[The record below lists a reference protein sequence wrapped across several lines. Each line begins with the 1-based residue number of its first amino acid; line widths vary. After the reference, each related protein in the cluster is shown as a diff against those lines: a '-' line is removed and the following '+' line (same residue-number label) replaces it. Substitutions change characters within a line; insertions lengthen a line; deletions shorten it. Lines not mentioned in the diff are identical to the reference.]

1 MRRRLV
7 ISQVYNLRELG
18 GFETDDHQIT
28 VPHVFL
34 RSDNLTDISPSDY
47 QILKQYGLSDVIDLR
62 HENEI
67 ISARDPYENDP
78 DVRYHPLSIIKT
90 AMDEKIPSTYTL
102 EMLYID
108 LLDSKD
114 IILNIFEIFAKAKGT
129 VLFHCTAGK
138 DRTGVITALL
148 LLAMN
153 VSEQDVIA
161 DYQVSDTYLYKKY
174 KITDQSLALEKQH
187 LIYSKPNT
195 MIVFL
200 RHLKKTYGNA
210 RNYLNSIGVDESL
223 LQQIEA
229 KFLIQDLD

>member
-1 MRRRLV
+1 

-28 VPHVFL
+28 VPHMFL
-34 RSDNLTDISPSDY
+34 RSDNLTDISQEDY
-47 QILKQYGLSDVIDLR
+47 QKLKQYGLSDVIDLR
-62 HENEI
+62 HESE
-67 ISARDPYENDP
+67 RLMFVDPFEKDI
-78 DVRYHPLSIIKT
+78 DVHYHALSLIKT
-90 AMDEKIPSTYTL
+90 AMDEKIPSNYTL
-102 EMLYID
+102 DMLYID
-108 LLDSKD
+108 LLNSKD
-114 IILNIFEIFAKAKGT
+114 IILEIFKVFAKAKGT

-148 LLAMN
+148 LLAMK

-187 LIYSKPNT
+187 LIYSKPST
-195 MIVFL
+195 MIIFL
-200 RHLKKTYGNA
+200 RHLKQKHGNA
-210 RNYLNSIGVDESL
+210 RNYLLSIGVNETIL
-223 LQQIEA
+223 HQIEA